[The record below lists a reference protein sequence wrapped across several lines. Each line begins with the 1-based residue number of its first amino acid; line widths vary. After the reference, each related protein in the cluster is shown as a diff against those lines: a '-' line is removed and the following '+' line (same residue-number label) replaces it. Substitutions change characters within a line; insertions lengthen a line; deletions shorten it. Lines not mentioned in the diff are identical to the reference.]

1 MSNPSVLS
9 NWSVGLDWI
18 TPEAELVVAR
28 HARVSTKKPDRHEYL
43 KLLTYCIE
51 HGHWS
56 VLEQASAS
64 FEIVTSRDISA
75 QIIRH
80 RSFHFQEF
88 SQRYSD
94 PTDVLGEFE
103 TDCWDFEL
111 RDQDLKNRQNSV
123 APTDAVKVR
132 VFKERLKILYSDI
145 RNTYKDMLEAGIA
158 KECARRILPMCSPT
172 RLHMQGTLRDWIFY
186 VGLRA
191 APGTQKEHQVIAKE
205 IGRRLG
211 EEVPTIISAV
221 KCAAVLDKDRGLKG
235 WQTLITEQQ

>member
-1 MSNPSVLS
+1 MSNPSPPS
-9 NWSVGLDWI
+9 SDWSVKLDWI

-28 HARVSTKKPDRHEYL
+28 HARVSTKNPDRAEYL
-43 KLLTYCIE
+43 KLLSYCIE

-56 VLEQASAS
+56 VLQQASAS

-94 PTDVLGEFE
+94 PTDVLKEYE
-103 TDCWDFEL
+103 QNCWDFDL
-111 RDQDLKNRQNSV
+111 RLQDPKNRQSSLE
-123 APTDAVKVR
+123 AKDLEKVKY
-132 VFKERLKILYSDI
+132 FKGRLELVYCDI
-145 RNTYKDMLEAGIA
+145 RSLYREMLDAGFA

-191 APGTQKEHQVIAKE
+191 APGTQKEHQLIAQA
-205 IGRRLG
+205 IGETLMQ
-211 EEVPTIISAV
+211 EVPTVIGAIR
-221 KCAAVLDKDRGLKG
+221 CAAVLDKDRGLRG
-235 WQTLITEQQ
+235 WNSIK